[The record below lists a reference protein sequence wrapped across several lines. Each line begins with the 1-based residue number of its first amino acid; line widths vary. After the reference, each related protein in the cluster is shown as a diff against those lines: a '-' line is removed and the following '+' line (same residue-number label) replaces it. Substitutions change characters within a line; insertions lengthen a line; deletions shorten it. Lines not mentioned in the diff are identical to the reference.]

1 VTSESRARAP
11 VALFIFKRPD
21 HVRRTIASLQAC
33 TGYGESPIV
42 VFADGPAGPRD
53 VPGVERA
60 RAVARSLLGDRATF
74 VERDA
79 NLGVDRSIIEGV
91 THLCDRYGEVVVVE
105 DDLVVTPGFLQF
117 LNRGLRRYEDE
128 PRVMQV
134 SGHMFD
140 VAALRSLDHALLLPL
155 TTSWGWATWRRAWD
169 QFDPAADG
177 WRERLSDERTR
188 RRFDLDGHFAY
199 SAMLAREMRRPIP
212 AWDIRWY
219 YSVFVRA
226 GLGLF
231 PPRTLVVN
239 AGFDGSGTHDRLG
252 LPASQGSPASG
263 ADFDLPAEVAESRYT
278 PDVFAAIG
286 AFRPASAPRRA
297 MAVAR
302 TALRRVG
309 LR

>member
-1 VTSESRARAP
+1 MTADPRAWAP

-33 TGYGESPIV
+33 IGYEESPIV

-53 VPGVERA
+53 IPGVERA
-60 RAVARSLLGDRATF
+60 RAVARSLLGDRATL

-79 NLGVDRSIIEGV
+79 NLGLDRSIIEGV
-91 THLCDRYGEVVVVE
+91 TDVCARYGEVVVVE
-105 DDLVVTPGFLQF
+105 DDLVVAPGFLQF

-140 VAALRSLDHALLLPL
+140 VPALRDHDEAILLPM
-155 TTSWGWATWRRAWD
+155 TTSWGWATWRRAWG
-169 QFDPAADG
+169 QFDLIAHR
-177 WRERLSDERTR
+177 WRERLADEPTR

-199 SAMLAREMRRPIP
+199 SRMLAREMARPLP

-219 YSVFVRA
+219 YSVFVRG

-252 LPASQGSPASG
+252 LPASQGSLAVG
-263 ADFDLPAEVAESRYT
+263 AEFGLPVDVAESGYT
-278 PDVFAAIG
+278 ADVFASIAT
-286 AFRPASAPRRA
+286 FRGSSAPRRA
-297 MAVAR
+297 IAVAR

>member
-1 VTSESRARAP
+1 VTSASPSWAP

-33 TGYGESPIV
+33 TGYDESRIV
-42 VFADGPAGPRD
+42 VFADGPSSRRD
-53 VPGVERA
+53 VPGVDQA

-79 NLGVDRSIIEGV
+79 NLGLDRSIIKGV
-91 THLCDRYGEVVVVE
+91 TDLCDRYGKVVVVE
-105 DDLVVTPGFLQF
+105 DDLVLAPGFLQF
-117 LNRGLRRYEDE
+117 LNRGLRRYADE
-128 PRVMQV
+128 PRIMQV

-140 VAALRSLDHALLLPL
+140 VAALRSLDHAILLPL
-155 TTSWGWATWRRAWD
+155 TTSWGWGTWRRAWD
-169 QFDPAADG
+169 QFDPRADG
-177 WRERLSDERTR
+177 WRERVSDVRTR

-199 SAMLAREMRRPIP
+199 SDMLAREMRRPIP

-219 YSVFVRA
+219 YTVFARG

-252 LPASQGSPASG
+252 LPASQGSLAPG
-263 ADFDLPAEVAESRYT
+263 ADFDLPTEVAESRHAA
-278 PDVFAAIG
+278 DVFAAIG

-297 MAVAR
+297 VAAAR